1 MSLDSS
7 SSPSVQISPVA
18 GAEVRADGDDLRQT
32 SLINLSWTKQS
43 INLILVGETGVG
55 KTAMVNLLANV
66 CAGIPLE
73 KFDDKVDLSN
83 ELGGKEAAGSQT
95 IAPKFYSII
104 CANGQRVNILDTPG
118 FADERGIE
126 FDRVHKQALVQA
138 MKEHIDSIDAIV
150 VLLHGD
156 SARLDTRTE
165 YALATIFSVLDTS
178 LADNIVFIFT
188 NVSSPSGFN
197 FPISL
202 LPNWL
207 QSTPRWSTDN
217 PCIRW
222 FAYRKALSQPSGTVD
237 EDSLEDMNDVAHRG
251 YHAGLKMLSQFFQHL
266 DKCQPKPIQGIL
278 QLYELSM
285 YIETHVSNIIAR
297 SELLAVKR
305 ATNVGKEIEKLEQEI
320 DASLTEVVD
329 ACERYNKLSLAGSFV
344 RLLYCTIHMLQYRDA
359 RTRKLQELAHGV
371 TDSEVLDRL
380 ARSIGRIQKQ
390 VKVLEEVDRRN
401 KKA

>member
-7 SSPSVQISPVA
+7 SSPSAQISPVA
-18 GAEVRADGDDLRQT
+18 GPEVRADGDDPRQT

-43 INLILVGETGVG
+43 LNLILVGETGVG

-66 CAGIPLE
+66 CAAIPLE

-138 MKEHIDSIDAIV
+138 MKEHVDSIDAIV

-188 NVSSPSGFN
+188 NVSSPSGF
-197 FPISL
+197 IS
-202 LPNWL
+202 
-207 QSTPRWSTDN
+207 QSL
-217 PCIRW
+217 C
-222 FAYRKALSQPSGTVD
+222 YRTGCRAHQGGRPTTLVFV
-237 EDSLEDMNDVAHRG
+237 EDMNDVAHRG

-285 YIETHVSNIIAR
+285 YIETHVSHIIAR
-297 SELLAVKR
+297 SELLAIKR

-359 RTRKLQELAHGV
+359 STRKLQELAHGV
-371 TDSEVLDRL
+371 TDSEGLDRL
-380 ARSIGRIQKQ
+380 ARSIGRIQKE
-390 VKVLEEVDRRN
+390 VKVLEEVDHRN
-401 KKA
+401 EKA